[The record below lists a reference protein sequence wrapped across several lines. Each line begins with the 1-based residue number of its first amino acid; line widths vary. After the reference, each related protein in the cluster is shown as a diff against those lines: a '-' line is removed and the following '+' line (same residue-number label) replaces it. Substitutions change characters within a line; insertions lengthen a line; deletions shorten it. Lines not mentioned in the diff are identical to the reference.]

1 MVENLG
7 GSRIEWT
14 YLNGTGKVRHRLTGH
29 GSECVYWA
37 WGPRARLG
45 KRYPDRLMVLLRER
59 AMVLAAS
66 HCAAA
71 VLVRGYFQQ
80 ALPDRIE

>member
-1 MVENLG
+1 
-7 GSRIEWT
+7 
-14 YLNGTGKVRHRLTGH
+14 LTGH

-37 WGPRARLG
+37 WGLRARLG
-45 KRYPDRLMVLLRER
+45 KRYPDRLMVLLPER

-71 VLVRGYFQQ
+71 VSLHGYLQQ
-80 ALPDRIE
+80 ALPVRI

>member
-1 MVENLG
+1 
-7 GSRIEWT
+7 
-14 YLNGTGKVRHRLTGH
+14 
-29 GSECVYWA
+29 
-37 WGPRARLG
+37 
-45 KRYPDRLMVLLRER
+45 MVLLRER

-71 VLVRGYFQQ
+71 VLVHGYFQQ

>member
-1 MVENLG
+1 MEP
-7 GSRIEWT
+7 GSFVIGC
-14 YLNGTGKVRHRLTGH
+14 LVRAVNV
-29 GSECVYWA
+29 CI
-37 WGPRARLG
+37 GPGAPGPRLG
-45 KRYPDRLMVLLRER
+45 KRYPDRLMVLLPER